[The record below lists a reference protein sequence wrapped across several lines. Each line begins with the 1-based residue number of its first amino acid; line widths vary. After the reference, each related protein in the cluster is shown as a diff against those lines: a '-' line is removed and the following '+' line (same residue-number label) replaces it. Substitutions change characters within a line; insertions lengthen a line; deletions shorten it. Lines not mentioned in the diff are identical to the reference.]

1 MQEENIE
8 KFSVPEAYLGPRQL
22 LVIDF
27 YANMV
32 KDFWSYTIS
41 EKTFPSH
48 QMFDRV
54 VNAHLP
60 PLSNSF
66 ILHLTSIMIFE
77 FLMGTRSR

>member
-8 KFSVPEAYLGPRQL
+8 KFSVPEAYLGPCQL

-41 EKTFPSH
+41 EK
-48 QMFDRV
+48 
-54 VNAHLP
+54 N
-60 PLSNSF
+60 
-66 ILHLTSIMIFE
+66 ISIA
-77 FLMGTRSR
+77 SDV